1 MPRMDGLTF
10 LRQIRPHAIPVV
22 ICSALSGGNT
32 QAAVRALEYGA
43 IDIVKK
49 PELGLKDFLD
59 ESAEMLVELVR
70 AAAQTRG
77 GMRRDDDKART
88 LPQPE
93 PLLPKPRPRWSTAS
107 SSDRIIAIGASAG
120 GTAALHK
127 VLGAMPTDCPGIVVV
142 QHMPAGFTAAFA
154 QRLDETCKIE
164 VREAKDGDVVCVGS
178 ALVAPGNHHL
188 LVARRGDGFY
198 VQVRTGPA
206 VSRHRPSVD
215 VLFHSVAAN
224 AGPKA
229 VGALLTG
236 MGADGAEGLLEMRR
250 AGAATIAQDEATCVV
265 YGMPKEAV
273 ARGAVETIAPL
284 NRIPQAILKA
294 ATAP

>member
-1 MPRMDGLTF
+1 
-10 LRQIRPHAIPVV
+10 
-22 ICSALSGGNT
+22 
-32 QAAVRALEYGA
+32 
-43 IDIVKK
+43 
-49 PELGLKDFLD
+49 
-59 ESAEMLVELVR
+59 
-70 AAAQTRG
+70 
-77 GMRRDDDKART
+77 
-88 LPQPE
+88 
-93 PLLPKPRPRWSTAS
+93 
-107 SSDRIIAIGASAG
+107 
-120 GTAALHK
+120 
-127 VLGAMPTDCPGIVVV
+127 MPTDCPGIVVV

-164 VREAKDGDVVCVGS
+164 VREAKDGDVVCTGS

-250 AGAATIAQDEATCVV
+250 RGAATIAQDEATCVV